1 MINISSEVSK
11 TNQVQNQND
20 RHTRLSVTK
29 MFEDHP
35 RSRVRTSNHFVLEN
49 RSFDVLLTLDLRL
62 RTTTLRRLMDL
73 IDLGLANIFRYNTL
87 FGDER
92 NWPKLMKNLQKS
104 RTISIFQIRT
114 IYFFTIVSS

>member
-1 MINISSEVSK
+1 MTNNSSEVSK
-11 TNQVQNQND
+11 TFQAQNHND

-62 RTTTLRRLMDL
+62 RTTTLRCLMDL
-73 IDLGLANIFRYNTL
+73 IDIGLANIFR
-87 FGDER
+87 
-92 NWPKLMKNLQKS
+92 
-104 RTISIFQIRT
+104 
-114 IYFFTIVSS
+114 